1 MINFEKFKEML
12 KYFYFVIPLVI
23 LLLVMHRCEVVK
35 SSKLE
40 KELQSNY
47 NMMRV
52 LHDSIHTVTT
62 KNGELISYKNSF
74 QNDMK
79 SMKSNYDLMT
89 ENQKA
94 LYNEIKS
101 SKKLITA
108 MRADMTVRLDSLI
121 NNDQYTINSDST
133 SVTFSDST
141 TDLKYNISVNG
152 IKPISPELV
161 INNLELPNK
170 QLVTHEFTEDGGVK
184 VTIKNSN
191 KFFKTNDVDGYII
204 PQVTEDVVKPNKWK
218 KVWNTTKKVAIGVA
232 IGAFTLAVLIAASN

>member
-1 MINFEKFKEML
+1 MTFEQIKEKL
-12 KYFYFVIPLVI
+12 KYFYLVIPVVI

-35 SSKLE
+35 SGKLE

-52 LHDSIHTVTT
+52 LHDSLHTVTT
-62 KNGELISYKNSF
+62 KNGELISYKNAF

-79 SMKSNYDLMT
+79 SMKANYDLMT

-94 LYNEIKS
+94 LYNELKS
-101 SKKLITA
+101 NKKLITA
-108 MRADMTVRLDSLI
+108 MRADMTVRLDSLK
-121 NNDQYTINSDST
+121 NNNQYTVNNDST

-152 IKPISPELV
+152 IKPIKPELV
-161 INNLELPNK
+161 INDLELPNK
-170 QLVTHEFTEDGGVK
+170 QLVTHEFTKDGGVK

-191 KFFKTNDVDGYII
+191 KFFKTTDVDGYII
-204 PQVTEDVVKPNKWK
+204 PQVTEETVKPNKWK
-218 KVWNTTKKVAIGVA
+218 KIWGTTKKVALGVGIGLV
-232 IGAFTLAVLIAASN
+232 TAVIFIAAGGN